1 MNSADFSDGELQNL
15 YQDVIVDHGRRPR
28 NFGELEDANRRAA
41 GINPLCGDQLTV
53 SLHLVDG
60 MIEEIAFTGSG
71 CAISQAS
78 ASLMTVALK
87 GKPVAEAQQLFDHVH
102 DLLTV
107 APDGSPPPDDLGKLA
122 VLSGVWE
129 FPTRV
134 KCASLAWQALR
145 AALDDDDE
153 SVVVDHEPHVSTE

>member
-1 MNSADFSDGELQNL
+1 MSSADFSAGELQNL

-41 GINPLCGDQLTV
+41 GVNPLCGDQLTV

-60 MIEEIAFTGSG
+60 KIEEIAFTGSG

-87 GKPVAEAQQLFDHVH
+87 GKPVAEALQLFDHVH

-107 APDGSPPPDDLGKLA
+107 APDGSPQPEDLGKLA

-145 AALDDDDE
+145 AALDENDE
-153 SVVVDHEPHVSTE
+153 SVVVEHEPQVSTE